1 MQIPALTNE
10 IIFTK
15 GAWSYEDIP
24 IFFPTDTDKK
34 KKRPKKAPL
43 DTNAPQKVTIKELS
57 ELTGISQY
65 CIRGLCKRNEIKYI
79 KTGTKVLINYQ
90 RFLDYMER

>member
-24 IFFPTDTDKK
+24 IFFPTDTVKK

-43 DTNAPQKVTIKELS
+43 DTNAPQMVTIKELS

>member
-1 MQIPALTNE
+1 MQIPVLTNE
-10 IIFTK
+10 VIFTK
-15 GAWSYEDIP
+15 RAWSYEEIP

-34 KKRPKKAPL
+34 KKHPKKAPL
-43 DTNAPQKVTIKELS
+43 DTNAPQMVTIKELS

-65 CIRGLCKRNEIKYI
+65 CIRGLCKHNEIKYI

>member
-1 MQIPALTNE
+1 MKLFLLREHGLMRIYLYFFQPILTR
-10 IIFTK
+10 
-15 GAWSYEDIP
+15 
-24 IFFPTDTDKK
+24 

-43 DTNAPQKVTIKELS
+43 DTNAPQMVTIKELS